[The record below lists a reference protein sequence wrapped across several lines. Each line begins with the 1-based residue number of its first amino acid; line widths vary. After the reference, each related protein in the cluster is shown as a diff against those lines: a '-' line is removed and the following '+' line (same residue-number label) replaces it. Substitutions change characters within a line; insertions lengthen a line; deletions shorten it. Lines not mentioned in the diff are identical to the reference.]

1 MISLIGDVS
10 YILADLVSLNVVE
23 ESLGE
28 KQVDSNDQQIP
39 LDRLGVPSKTRNIS
53 SSLHESSF
61 DTLYQPNRNDIDNN
75 ENDNYDNYNN
85 GENDDDDDGDDGG
98 DNNSD
103 DDNNNDNKNNNDNDN
118 NGENDDNDNDII
130 VEIISSLEKDL
141 Y

>member
-28 KQVDSNDQQIP
+28 KHVDSNDQQIP

-75 ENDNYDNYNN
+75 ENDNYYNHNN
-85 GENDDDDDGDDGG
+85 GENDDDDDDDDG
-98 DNNSD
+98 DNNNYDDNNNDDDDNGENDDDDDDD
-103 DDNNNDNKNNNDNDN
+103 DDNNNNSNNDNNDNDN
-118 NGENDDNDNDII
+118 E
-130 VEIISSLEKDL
+130 
-141 Y
+141 